1 MDGGVRTKVTELGA
15 GKLPILREIE
25 NHRKIWR
32 ELFWNMA
39 EGDVTRYNEIKR
51 LNVFEFWKYFDFW
64 RERMSKRIEAN
75 RKNNR

>member
-1 MDGGVRTKVTELGA
+1 MKRTYIKATKQIKSETPKGGE
-15 GKLPILREIE
+15 PI
-25 NHRKIWR
+25 
-32 ELFWNMA
+32 
-39 EGDVTRYNEIKR
+39 EIKR